1 MSDGVFTETKIP
13 IDKIIPN
20 PNNPRKHFDEGKL
33 GELALS
39 IMEVGILQPLVITQ
53 GTEEGKYLL
62 IAGERRLRAAQ
73 IAGKTHVPVI
83 YRSSADL
90 QGEEMQQA
98 CMLIENLQREDLDP
112 IEEAK
117 AFAILTRD
125 HGWKQTGL
133 AEKLGVS
140 QAHIANRIR
149 LLQLPEKVQES
160 ISQGTLTAS
169 TGKELATLAKIP
181 AVSKYLEE
189 SVQNNTCPS
198 NLVYYAKNQ
207 AHENTRP
214 LHKKSYPEPK
224 FVLKSCEQCKE
235 RIMLPDLHSQATN
248 DKKLPR
254 CLNVKCW
261 ENKQKVAEEEAREA
275 SRQQV
280 LSTGKDIISLSD
292 LPYDSY
298 NSLDSHAAKFDKAE
312 CENCEHNHLS
322 RYNKTSDAEPRPV
335 CLNPACFKAKK
346 TAVEKEERRREKE
359 LRAAHEEFKEELVA
373 GYAPVIECEE
383 SCEFDALVY
392 MAAQAIQ
399 NPPWSGSMTKSK
411 VEQVVYERY
420 GWKKPESLS
429 WKEEAKH
436 LVNQLSTLTAEELLR
451 LIFFV
456 MLKPVEHDNRFFVAV
471 YGEAEA
477 SEPGRGNSI

>member
-261 ENKQKVAEEEAREA
+261 ENKQKVAEEGVKSKAEIAKA
-275 SRQQV
+275 TAQA
-280 LSTGKDIISLSD
+280 KII
-292 LPYDSY
+292 
-298 NSLDSHAAKFDKAE
+298 AAKK
-312 CENCEHNHLS
+312 
-322 RYNKTSDAEPRPV
+322 K
-335 CLNPACFKAKK
+335 PAPSAAKKPAKKAK
-346 TAVEKEERRREKE
+346 
-359 LRAAHEEFKEELVA
+359 
-373 GYAPVIECEE
+373 
-383 SCEFDALVY
+383 
-392 MAAQAIQ
+392 
-399 NPPWSGSMTKSK
+399 
-411 VEQVVYERY
+411 
-420 GWKKPESLS
+420 
-429 WKEEAKH
+429 
-436 LVNQLSTLTAEELLR
+436 
-451 LIFFV
+451 
-456 MLKPVEHDNRFFVAV
+456 
-471 YGEAEA
+471 
-477 SEPGRGNSI
+477 